1 MTDIQLAIGDQ
12 KIDIVVSSDVSGDE
26 RPVVIRAM
34 EEGVCL

>member
-26 RPVVIRAM
+26 RLVVIRAM